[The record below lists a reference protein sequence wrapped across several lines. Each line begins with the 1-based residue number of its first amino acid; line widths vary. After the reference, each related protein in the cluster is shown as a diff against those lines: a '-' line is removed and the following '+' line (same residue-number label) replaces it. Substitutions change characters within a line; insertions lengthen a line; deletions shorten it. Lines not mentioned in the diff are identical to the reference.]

1 MCTLYLSMVLDKYF
15 IWRPDKVRVR
25 WKESDGK
32 EKMKE
37 ERLGTQHSATDVYV
51 KILK

>member
-1 MCTLYLSMVLDKYF
+1 MILDKYF

-25 WKESDGK
+25 WKETQSK
-32 EKMKE
+32 ERVTE
-37 ERLGTQHSATDVYV
+37 ERTQDSTGDVYV